1 MSSRF
6 DAEVP
11 NPRLDADVHQ
21 AECPCQNPTMSRL
34 QGKVVLITGG
44 ARGQG
49 ADEGQLFASEGATV
63 VLADVLDD
71 VGTTT
76 AAGIPGT
83 EYAHLDVRE
92 ESQWD
97 AVVSGIVERHGRL
110 DVLVNNAAIDM
121 TKRLDQTTIAEWNNI
136 IAINQTG
143 VFLGMKT
150 AAAAMIKTN
159 TRGSIINISSV
170 AGLEGVKLHGAYGGT
185 KWAVRGLTKTAAQE
199 WGRNGIR
206 VNSVHPGIIET
217 PMTADSPII
226 SNADIRTRME
236 RTISLGRMGV
246 SRDIAN
252 MVLFL
257 ASDESSYCTGQEFVV
272 DGGIHH

>member
-1 MSSRF
+1 MNGLEKRIRGRI
-6 DAEVP
+6 P
-11 NPRLDADVHQ
+11 GMGRLD
-21 AECPCQNPTMSRL
+21 
-34 QGKVVLITGG
+34 GKVVLITGG

-49 ADEGQLFASEGATV
+49 ADEGLLFSSEGATV

-71 VGTTT
+71 VGRVA
-76 AAGIPGT
+76 AAGIANA
-83 EYAHLDVRE
+83 EYVHLDVRSE
-92 ESQWD
+92 AEWE
-97 AVVSGIVERHGRL
+97 AVVAGVVERHGRI

-121 TKRLDQTTIAEWNNI
+121 TKRLDATTLDEWNNI

-143 VFLGMKT
+143 VFLGMRT
-150 AAAAMIKTN
+150 VAASMIKTAVS
-159 TRGSIINISSV
+159 GSIVNISSV
-170 AGLEGVKLHGAYGGT
+170 AGLEGVKLHGAYSGT
-185 KWAVRGLTKTAAQE
+185 KWAVRGLTKVAAQE

-217 PMTADSPII
+217 PMTADSPVIH
-226 SNADIRTRME
+226 NADIRARAE

>member
-1 MSSRF
+1 MG
-6 DAEVP
+6 
-11 NPRLDADVHQ
+11 RLD
-21 AECPCQNPTMSRL
+21 
-34 QGKVVLITGG
+34 GKVVLITGG

-49 ADEGQLFASEGATV
+49 ADEGELFASEGAVV
-63 VLADVLDD
+63 VLADVLDE
-71 VGTTT
+71 VGLGA
-76 AAGIPGT
+76 AAGIPKA
-83 EYAHLDVRE
+83 EYVHLDVRSE
-92 ESQWD
+92 TEWQ
-97 AVVSGIVERHGRL
+97 AVVAGAVGRHGRI

-121 TKRLDQTTIAEWNNI
+121 TKRLDATTLDEWNNI

-143 VFLGMKT
+143 VFLGMRT
-150 AAAAMIKTN
+150 VAAAMIETAVA
-159 TRGSIINISSV
+159 GSIINISSV
-170 AGLEGVKLHGAYGGT
+170 AGLEGVKLHGAYSGT
-185 KWAVRGLTKTAAQE
+185 KWAVRGLTKVAAQE

-217 PMTADSPII
+217 PMTADSPVIHNPQMR
-226 SNADIRTRME
+226 SKAE
-236 RTISLGRMGV
+236 RSISLGRMGV